1 MTDKIFV
8 TRPFLPP
15 VEEYLAY
22 VKKIYETGILTG
34 QAVSGPLG
42 QELERRLSSFLKVEN
57 FQIVTNG
64 TIALQFALKALGIE
78 SGEVITTPF
87 TYVATT
93 SSILW
98 ERCKPVFVDIEPDN
112 FTLDPTKIEAAITP
126 NTRAIMPV
134 HVFGYACDVDAIQKI
149 ADKHGLKVIY
159 DAAHAFGSVYKG
171 KSLTSYGDVS
181 TLSFQAT
188 KIFHTAEGGACICRD
203 RAVHERLDQAKH
215 FGLNGTE
222 HVCLGINGKQEEFN
236 AALGLA
242 VFDHMNEIFKA
253 REHICAVYDELLKN
267 KVQRP
272 KPQKDLIFNHAYYP
286 VLFENEK
293 ELLAAFDRWNK
304 ADIFPRRYFHPS
316 LTELPYL
323 TEKFDCPVSKDVSSR
338 IVSMPLYVG
347 MTDDDVERV
356 CKEI

>member
-1 MTDKIFV
+1 MTDKIPV

-15 VEEYLAY
+15 VEESLKY
-22 VKKIYETGILTG
+22 VKEIYKTGILTG

-42 QELERRLSSFLKVEN
+42 QELERRLSSFLNVER

-64 TIALQFALKALGIE
+64 TIALQFALKALGID
-78 SGEVITTPF
+78 SGEIITTPF

-98 ERCKPVFVDIEPDN
+98 ERCKPVFTDIEPDN
-112 FTLDPTKIEAAITP
+112 FTLDPAKIEAAITP
-126 NTRAIMPV
+126 ETKAIMPV

-149 ADKHGLKVIY
+149 ADKYGLKVIY

-188 KIFHTAEGGACICRD
+188 KIFHMAEGGACICKD
-203 RAVHERLDQAKH
+203 QSVHERLDLAKH

-222 HVCLGINGKQEEFN
+222 HLCPGINGKQEEFN

-242 VFDHMNEIFKA
+242 IFDHIDEIFSA
-253 REHICAVYDELLKN
+253 RKHVCDLYDELLKG
-267 KVQRP
+267 KVRRP
-272 KPQKDLIFNHAYYP
+272 KPQKDLVFNYAYYP
-286 VLFENEK
+286 VLFENER
-293 ELLAAFDRWNK
+293 ELLAAFNQWEKQN
-304 ADIFPRRYFHPS
+304 IFPRRYFHPS
-316 LTELPYL
+316 LTKLPYL
-323 TEKFDCPVSKDVSSR
+323 TGKFDCPISENISSR
-338 IVSMPLYVG
+338 IVSLPLYVG
-347 MTDDDVERV
+347 MSDGDIEKV
-356 CKEI
+356 CREI